1 MRMKAIRSR
10 CALFMFA
17 WILNTNAEKSSRN
30 GSITPVVVFRGSGE
44 VVIFKKC
51 SRNVSTPKFVR
62 ADPKNTGESFPALT
76 SS

>member
-10 CALFMFA
+10 CALFIFA
-17 WILNTNAEKSSRN
+17 WILNTKAEKSGLN
-30 GSITPVVVFRGSGE
+30 GSIMPSVVLLGSGE